1 MHKHLSAIF
10 CFIVTSFGSVV
21 MAQSMTLSQSVE
33 KAVLSNPH
41 VGAMFQDFQ
50 SSLEGQSVKRGELLP
65 EVNAQGWVGREW
77 RHNPSHNWSRRGY
90 GLDLRQFIFDGSS
103 TGNRVV
109 QGEREK
115 LGSHFRLLEPDDR

>member
-1 MHKHLSAIF
+1 MRKRLSVLL
-10 CFIVTSFGSVV
+10 CSFAACLGGPV
-21 MAQSMTLSQSVE
+21 MAQSITLGESVE
-33 KAVLSNPH
+33 KAVLSNPQIA
-41 VGAMFQDFQ
+41 AMFQDFQ
-50 SSLEGQSVKRGELLP
+50 SSLEGQAVMRGELLP